1 MVLQPHF
8 IVTLTSPQIPI
19 SPKEIGKLHE
29 ANGNYG
35 EYMSYNL
42 TKICIFASGQLA
54 LRDSHHVLA
63 RLI

>member
-8 IVTLTSPQIPI
+8 IATLRSPQISI

-35 EYMSYNL
+35 GYISYNL

-54 LRDSHHVLA
+54 
-63 RLI
+63 

>member
-8 IVTLTSPQIPI
+8 IATLRSPQISI
-19 SPKEIGKLHE
+19 STKEIGKLHE

-35 EYMSYNL
+35 GYISYNL

-54 LRDSHHVLA
+54 
-63 RLI
+63 